1 MNEKI
6 DGRLF
11 RTMIREAAFA
21 IDENRQRLND
31 LNVFP
36 VPDGD
41 TGTNMGLTIGAAAR
55 ALETAGEESLTAVAD
70 TAAMALLRGAR
81 GNSGVIL
88 SLLFRGIAKTFKGC
102 AAADGVL
109 LADALVCAADTAYR
123 AVMKPTEGTI
133 LTVARVS
140 AEAARAAAENAPL
153 PADVVSAAFESAQ
166 KALSETTSQNPVLAR
181 AGVVDAGGAGWV
193 VVLSS
198 MLRVLRGEELHD
210 GASSGASASA
220 EGTQASAQ
228 AAFSAEEIRFA
239 YCTEFIVNRTS
250 DREPGILRGFLEG
263 LGDCVVVV
271 DDEEIIKVHVHTN
284 HPGQAIEEAL
294 TFGSLDSIKIEN
306 MRIQHSEKVLAGANA
321 GTDNAPAAAPASETP
336 AAEPAE
342 LEPVAFVAVVAGE
355 GLATVF
361 RDLGVHRLV
370 EGGQTM
376 NPSTMEILEAVEAAP
391 SDVVFVLPNNKNIIM
406 AAQQAAPLTQKTL
419 YVLPTVSIPQGISA
433 MLAYEADRTP
443 EENRDAMEA
452 AFAGTHTALVTY
464 AARDS
469 VLDDRKIRE
478 GDYLSLM
485 DGRLVDTNRREHD
498 AVSVLSKEI
507 AKLSGL
513 SYITV
518 FYGQGVEETSADV
531 VRAQIA
537 RDCPDAEVSVIYG
550 GQPVYYYIISAE

>member
-1 MNEKI
+1 MNVKM

-11 RTMIREAAFA
+11 RAMIREAAYA
-21 IDENRQRLND
+21 INENKQRLND

-55 ALETAGEESLTAVAD
+55 ALEDRHEESLSAIAD
-70 TAAMALLRGAR
+70 VAAMALLRGAR

-88 SLLFRGIAKTFKGC
+88 SLLFRGIAKTFKGHDS
-102 AAADGVL
+102 ADGVL
-109 LADALVCAADTAYR
+109 LADALACAADTAYR

-140 AEAARAAAENAPL
+140 AESARIAAETNADPL
-153 PADVVSAAFESAQ
+153 EVLSSTFESAQ
-166 KALSETTSQNPVLAR
+166 KALYETTTQNPVLSR

-198 MLRVLRGEELHD
+198 MLKVLRGDEPHE
-210 GASSGASASA
+210 SISADTAAVA
-220 EGTQASAQ
+220 EPAHASAQ
-228 AAFSAEEIRFA
+228 AAFSADEIRFA
-239 YCTEFIVNRTS
+239 YCTEFIVNRTGN
-250 DREPGILRGFLEG
+250 REPGILRGFLEG
-263 LGDCVVVV
+263 IGDCVVVV
-271 DDEEIIKVHVHTN
+271 DDDEIIKVHVHTN
-284 HPGQAIEEAL
+284 NPGQAIEEAI

-306 MRIQHSEKVLAGANA
+306 MRIQHSEKVLSGTNSAKSAPSEPEIPAA
-321 GTDNAPAAAPASETP
+321 GT
-336 AAEPAE
+336 PAE
-342 LEPVAFVAVVAGE
+342 REPVAFVAVVAGE

-361 RDLGVHRLV
+361 RDLGVHALV

-376 NPSTMEILEAVEAAP
+376 NPSTMDILQAVESVP

-419 YVLPTVSIPQGISA
+419 YVLPTVSVPQGISA
-433 MLAYEADRTP
+433 MLAYETDRSP
-443 EENRDAMEA
+443 EENREAMEA
-452 AFAGTHTALVTY
+452 AFSHTHTALLTY

-469 VLDDRKIRE
+469 VLDDRRIRE

-485 DGRLVDTNRREHD
+485 DGRLVDTNRRERD
-498 AVSVLSKEI
+498 AVARLSKEI
-507 AKLSGL
+507 AKLSSL

-518 FYGQGVEETSADV
+518 FYGKGVDGTAADA
-531 VRAQIA
+531 VRAQLA
-537 RDCPDAEVSVIYG
+537 RDCPDAEVSVVYG
-550 GQPVYYYIISAE
+550 GQPIYYYIISAE